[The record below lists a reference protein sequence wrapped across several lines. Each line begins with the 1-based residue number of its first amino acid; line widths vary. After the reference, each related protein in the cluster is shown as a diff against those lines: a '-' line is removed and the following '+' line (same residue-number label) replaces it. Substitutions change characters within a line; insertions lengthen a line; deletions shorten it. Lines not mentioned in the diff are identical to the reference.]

1 MLNYNIL
8 LELSLFQTAG
18 VGFLAL
24 FVGYL
29 LGSVFRSRRAL
40 QLDDPSAWH
49 LARQMASELRR
60 IDAYDDVGRRS
71 PAPVDDPHSTPVAR
85 QAPIRVRL
93 FIDLPNFEMN
103 WKANNRGRMRET
115 AISWQALPNVL
126 LDELPK
132 IIGVA
137 REELR
142 FVGAELYESYIPYQL
157 LAMHGEAHKA
167 DNAYFYRRRRFLE
180 TEVALFPGYA
190 VHIFDRTL
198 KFEDGAPSRNS
209 DGDLQSNEKGVD
221 SGLISHLFLHASGD
235 TYDIAL
241 LLGEDS
247 DYVPAVRA
255 LQTHFNKRVIHVRY
269 KRRPHGISGSVWGDI
284 VIDRAMMRKLRK
296 PTKWFGW
303 SKQPENSLEPQP
315 SINPAAQRAPADQ
328 TEQHDQAV
336 TETGDIETTKSLN
349 VGQSYWATVRK
360 VSRHG
365 LRLSVENGDD
375 LVRVMPC
382 FQTIQP
388 FLSGEKIEDVFWP
401 EQRIEIKVMGQNQK
415 GNPWISVLSVQQSPD
430 PQ

>member
-1 MLNYNIL
+1 MLDYNIL
-8 LELSLFQTAG
+8 LEPSLFQTFMIG
-18 VGFLAL
+18 VLAL
-24 FVGYL
+24 LIGYL
-29 LGSVFRSRRAL
+29 LGSALRSRRAL
-40 QLDDPSAWH
+40 QLDDPSAWQ

-60 IDAYDDVGRRS
+60 IDAYDEVGRKS
-71 PAPVDDPHSTPVAR
+71 PAQVDDPHSTPVVR
-85 QAPIRVRL
+85 HAPIRVRL

-103 WKANNRGRMRET
+103 WKANNRGRLRET

-126 LDELPK
+126 LDHLPD

-180 TEVALFPGYA
+180 TEVALIPGYS

-198 KFEDGAPSRNS
+198 KFEDGAPTRNS

-221 SGLISHLFLHASGD
+221 SGLISHLFLHASSD

-255 LQTHFNKRVIHVRY
+255 LQTHFNKRVIHVGY

-284 VIDRAMMRKLRK
+284 VIDRAMTRKLRK
-296 PTKWFGW
+296 PPKWFGRN
-303 SKQPENSLEPQP
+303 KQSDNTLEPQP
-315 SINPAAQRAPADQ
+315 SINPAPQR
-328 TEQHDQAV
+328 THVEHLEQDDQAV
-336 TETGDIETTKSLN
+336 AEHFDIETTKSLN

-365 LRLSVENGDD
+365 LRLSVENGDE
-375 LVRVMPC
+375 LVRVMPS

-388 FLSGEKIEDVFWP
+388 FLRGEKIEDVFWP
-401 EQRIEIKVMGQNQK
+401 DQRIEIKVMGQNQK
-415 GNPWISVLSVQQSPD
+415 GNPLISVVSVQQPPD
-430 PQ
+430 AQ